1 MTESPVRTERPHVLI
16 VEDDLAVRDVL
27 RRYLE
32 QDHYVVTVATDGP
45 RGLEAARTIRPDL
58 IVLDVMLPGMTGLE
72 ICEQLRT
79 SDGSAVPIIML
90 TALGEA
96 DDRIAGL
103 TSGADDYVTK
113 PFSAKE
119 VVLRV
124 GSVLRRSQMTMT
136 GPRALTG
143 LLVDGDLTLNP
154 LSREVLRGDSPLP
167 LTTREFDLLHF
178 FLRHPGEVFSR
189 EDLLAHVWGWDFGDH
204 STVTVHVKRVRHKIE
219 VTPSDPGR
227 LVTVYGLG
235 YRWDTQPRETS

>member
-1 MTESPVRTERPHVLI
+1 MTETERSRVLI

-32 QDHYVVTVATDGP
+32 QDGYHVTIATDGP
-45 RGLEAARTIRPDL
+45 QGLEAARTVQPDL

-136 GPRALTG
+136 GPRVLTG
-143 LLVDGDLTLNP
+143 LLLDGDLTLNP
-154 LSREVLRGDSPLP
+154 LSREVLRGGAPLP

-178 FLRHPGEVFSR
+178 FMRHPGEVFSR
-189 EDLLAHVWGWDFGDH
+189 ENLLAEVWGWDFGDH

-219 VTPSDPGR
+219 ATPSDPSR

-235 YRWDTQPRETS
+235 YRWDPQPRETS

>member
-1 MTESPVRTERPHVLI
+1 MTELGWPHVLI
-16 VEDDLAVRDVL
+16 IEDDLAVRDVL

-32 QDHYVVTVATDGP
+32 QSSYVVTVAVDGP
-45 RGLEAARTIRPDL
+45 QGLEAARTVRPDL

-79 SDGSAVPIIML
+79 TDGSATPIIML
-90 TALGEA
+90 TALGET

-124 GSVLRRSQMTMT
+124 GSVLRRSRVATT
-136 GPRALTG
+136 GPRTLTG
-143 LLVDGDLTLNP
+143 LLVDGDLTLNS
-154 LSREVLRGDSPLP
+154 LSREVLRDGEPLP

-178 FLRHPGEVFSR
+178 FLRHPGTVFSR
-189 EDLLAHVWGWDFGDH
+189 EALLAQVWGWEFGDH

-219 VTPSDPGR
+219 VTPADPGR

-235 YRWDTQPRETS
+235 YRWDPAPGGSA

>member
-1 MTESPVRTERPHVLI
+1 MTESAHPHILI

-32 QDHYVVTVATDGP
+32 QDSYVVTLATDGAQ
-45 RGLEAARTIRPDL
+45 GLEAARTQQPDL
-58 IVLDVMLPGMTGLE
+58 IVLDVMLPGLTGLE

-79 SDGSAVPIIML
+79 TDGSSVPIIML

-124 GSVLRRSQMTMT
+124 GSVLRRSLATTT
-136 GPRALTG
+136 GPRAPAG

-154 LSREVLRGDSPLP
+154 LSREALRDGAPLS

-189 EDLLAHVWGWDFGDH
+189 EDLLAQVWGWEFGDH
-204 STVTVHVKRVRHKIE
+204 STVTVHVKRVRRKVE
-219 VTPSDPGR
+219 DVPADPRR

-235 YRWDTQPRETS
+235 YRWDPRPRETP